1 MNINFKNGTIEMTKA
16 EAKEAGKFNSEKYL
30 ELKEIR
36 SEFPTFRIVTKNA
49 PKKRDTY
56 KGLTYT
62 YMAKYIA
69 DHTEENDD
77 RRTEFAQMSGYVDG
91 VKVAFAE
98 TATYGEVKAWFL
110 LRFPEI
116 EEYNNN
122 VNSLRMKI
130 KAENEAKKELRKIA

>member
-1 MNINFKNGTIEMTKA
+1 
-16 EAKEAGKFNSEKYL
+16 
-30 ELKEIR
+30 
-36 SEFPTFRIVTKNA
+36 
-49 PKKRDTY
+49 
-56 KGLTYT
+56 
-62 YMAKYIA
+62 MAKYIA

>member
-1 MNINFKNGTIEMTKA
+1 MNINFENGTIEMTKA
-16 EAKEAGKFNSEKYL
+16 EAKEAGKFNSEKYI

-36 SEFPTFRIVTKNA
+36 SEFPTFRIVTKNV

-77 RRTEFAQMSGYVDG
+77 RRSEFAQMSGYVDD

-98 TATYGEVKAWFL
+98 TATYGEVKSWFL

>member
-1 MNINFKNGTIEMTKA
+1 MNINFENGTIEMTKA
-16 EAKEAGKFNSEKYL
+16 EAKEAGKFNSEKYI

-62 YMAKYIA
+62 YMAKYIET
-69 DHTEENDD
+69 HTKDDDNRRAEFDRLRGYEN
-77 RRTEFAQMSGYVDG
+77 G
-91 VKVAFAE
+91 KKNPLAE

-110 LRFPEI
+110 LKFPEI
-116 EEYNNN
+116 ETFNKETG
-122 VNSLRMKI
+122 
-130 KAENEAKKELRKIA
+130 ELRKKIREANESKKVS